1 MGCILGGGGRGRVGD
16 RTEDVDGLGGGG
28 RVGVGFSAGSV
39 DVLGCEGS

>member
-16 RTEDVDGLGGGG
+16 GTEDADGLGGGG
-28 RVGVGFSAGSV
+28 RLWVGLPAGSA